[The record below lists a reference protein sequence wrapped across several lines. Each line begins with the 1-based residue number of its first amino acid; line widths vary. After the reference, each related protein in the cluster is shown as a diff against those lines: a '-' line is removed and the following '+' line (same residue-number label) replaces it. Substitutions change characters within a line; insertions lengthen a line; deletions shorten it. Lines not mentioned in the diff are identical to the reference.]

1 MFNSLLDQDQY
12 NLTMQQAL
20 LKLGFASVPVVYK
33 FKCRNKNVKLNG
45 IYQKIKWRISSL
57 QDISLKNDE
66 YDYLK
71 SLRYFKE
78 DYLNFLRY
86 FRYDMNLVN
95 VSLDKNQDLV
105 IEVRG
110 PWFNTILFEIPILYI
125 VSEAYCDG
133 QSIQHNFAMD
143 KMKEK
148 VSKLPDGFK
157 FADFGTRRRASET
170 LQEGIV
176 GYCSKYVKDKFVG
189 TSNLYLAMHY
199 DIKAMG
205 TMSHQ
210 WTMAHQQLNYRVGE
224 SQKMAFEN
232 WIKVYRGDLGYAL
245 ADTINTDAFLR
256 DFDDPLF
263 YKLFDGVREDS
274 EPDPINFGHRIIN
287 FYLQRKIDPKSKSI
301 IFSNGLTFDQAVK
314 IYFELHNLI
323 NVSFGIGT
331 NLTNDTGKA
340 RLDIVMKMTECNGQ
354 PVAKISNE
362 PSKAVCESPEFL
374 SYLKQV
380 YHVE

>member
-1 MFNSLLDQDQY
+1 MFYSLLDQDQY
-12 NLTMQQAL
+12 NLTMQQAA
-20 LKLGFASVPVVYK
+20 LKLGFASVPVAYK
-33 FKCRNKNVKLNG
+33 FKCRTKDANLSSLYKKIKLN
-45 IYQKIKWRISSL
+45 ISSL
-57 QDISLKNDE
+57 QDLFLTPTE
-66 YDYLK
+66 YDFLR

-86 FRYDMNLVN
+86 FRYDLGLVKVYIEN
-95 VSLDKNQDLV
+95 DDLQ

-125 VSEAYCDG
+125 VSEAYCEEQD
-133 QSIQHNFAMD
+133 IQFEFAMD
-143 KMKEK
+143 RMKEK
-148 VSKLPDGFK
+148 VSNLPEGFK

-170 LQEGIV
+170 LHENTV
-176 GYCSKYVKDKFVG
+176 GYCSEFVKNNFVG
-189 TSNLYLAMHY
+189 TSNLYLAMY
-199 DIKAMG
+199 YNIKAMG

-210 WTMAHQQLNYRVGE
+210 WPMAHQQLNYRVSE

-245 ADTINTDAFLR
+245 ADTINTDAFLK

-274 EPDPINFGHRIIN
+274 EPDPIAFGHKMVN

-301 IFSNGLTFDQAVK
+301 IFSNGLSFEQAKK

-331 NLTNDTGKA
+331 NLTNDTGKP

-362 PSKAVCESPEFL
+362 PSKAVCNSPEFL
-374 SYLKQV
+374 NYLKQV
-380 YHVE
+380 YRVE